1 MITRF
6 TYKVCVKKLMKKVL
20 LLIFL
25 LSVLSLVSCYEE
37 LVDAPVANKSPRT
50 FVALFPDSSLSQQQ
64 SSVRLHWWGDDPDG
78 LVIGYFISFEEG
90 KWTFTTRNDSLISFP
105 ISGTD
110 TSYLFRVAAVDN
122 FGNGIYDNQII
133 ANGINFGPEPF
144 TDLNGN
150 GIWNPGEPFIDI
162 GAVDPNPAEI
172 VLPLKN
178 SPPVINFLVNANG
191 TTIFIPETTFTAASF
206 GWTLTD
212 LDGDATISKVYIALN
227 DTSQKIELPGNA
239 RFVTLKAE
247 PPFASDVVECDV
259 YIGSAITTPYHIK
272 LPNLKLNDKNVFYAF
287 AEDIAGGVSEKI
299 VMPSAASNRSWYV
312 KKPKGEILIIDDNGS
327 IDNSAEFYAAVFD
340 SLGLTNRYDIWDIK
354 LGRTTSTPGVLLPG
368 FISPQFTETMKLFKY
383 VFWYTDN
390 EPTIGPAQVSINN
403 YLNFGG
409 RVLFSMIFPQIFDP
423 RGLSDFLPLDSLSA
437 APISILQSNIGINPT
452 EAAIAQGYPQLRRD
466 NNPNPVAR
474 IRTYFPNP
482 LAAQN
487 LYTLDLAGNPIIGF
501 KSTDSRIIFMGV
513 PLHRSNGDPF
523 KVKDFFD
530 KVLFEEFGV
539 PR

>member
-1 MITRF
+1 
-6 TYKVCVKKLMKKVL
+6 MKKVL
-20 LLIFL
+20 LLISL
-25 LSVLSLVSCYEE
+25 LPVFSLVSCYEE
-37 LVDAPVANKSPRT
+37 LIDAPVANKPPRT
-50 FVALFPDSSLSQQQ
+50 FVALFPDGSLNQQQ

-78 LVIGYFISFEEG
+78 LIIGYFISFEEG

-110 TSYLFRVAAVDN
+110 TTYLFRVAAVDN
-122 FGNGIYDNQII
+122 SGNGIYDTQII
-133 ANGINFGPEPF
+133 VNGINFGPEPF
-144 TDLNGN
+144 TDINGD
-150 GIWNPGEPFIDI
+150 GIWNPGEPFVDI
-162 GAVDPNPAEI
+162 GAVDPNPAQI
-172 VLPLKN
+172 LLPLKN

-227 DTSQKIELPGNA
+227 DTAQKIELPGNA

-247 PPFASDVVECDV
+247 PPFSSDVVECGV

-287 AEDIAGGVSEKI
+287 AEDIAGGVSEQI
-299 VMPSAASNRSWYV
+299 SMPSPASNRHWYV

-327 IDNSAEFYAAVFD
+327 IDNSAQFYAEIFD
-340 SLGLTNRYDIWDIK
+340 SLGLSNRYDIWDIK
-354 LGRTTSTPGVLLPG
+354 LGRTTTTPGVLLPG
-368 FISPQFTETMKLFKY
+368 FISPQFTETIKLFKY
-383 VFWYTDN
+383 VFWYSDN
-390 EPTIGPAQVSINN
+390 EPTISPAQVAINN

-409 RVLFSMIFPQIFDP
+409 RVLFSMIFPQVFDP

-437 APISILQSNIGINPT
+437 APISILQPNVGINPT
-452 EAAIAQGYPQLRRD
+452 EAAITQGYPQLRRD
-466 NNPNPVAR
+466 SNPNPVAR
-474 IRTYFPNP
+474 IRTYYPNP
-482 LAAQN
+482 LSAQS
-487 LYTLDLAGNPIIGF
+487 LYTLDLPGKPIIGF
-501 KSTDSRIIFMGV
+501 KSTDARIIFMGV

-523 KVKDFFD
+523 KVKDFFN

>member
-1 MITRF
+1 
-6 TYKVCVKKLMKKVL
+6 MKKVL
-20 LLIFL
+20 LLLFL
-25 LSVLSLVSCYEE
+25 FPAIAFIGCYED
-37 LVDAPVANKSPRT
+37 LVDAPVANQSPRT
-50 FVALFPDSSLSQQQ
+50 FVSLFPDDSLSQQQ
-64 SSVRLHWWGDDPDG
+64 SSIRLHWWGDDPDG

-90 KWTFTTRNDSLISFP
+90 KWSFTFSNDSLISFP

-122 FGNGIYDNQII
+122 SGNGVYDNQLIV
-133 ANGINFGPEPF
+133 NGINFGPEPF
-144 TDLNGN
+144 TDLNGD
-150 GIWNPGEPFIDI
+150 GIWNPGEPFIDC
-162 GAVDPNPAEI
+162 GAIDPNTASIEI
-172 VLPLKN
+172 PLKN
-178 SPPVINFLVNANG
+178 SPPDINFLVNANG

-212 LDGDATISKVYIALN
+212 LDGDGTISKVYIALN

-247 PPFASDVVECDV
+247 PPFASDIVECYV

-272 LPNLKLNDKNVFYAF
+272 LPNLKLDDNNIFYAF
-287 AEDIAGGVSEKI
+287 AEDIAGGISDML
-299 VMPSAASNRSWYV
+299 VMPSTASNRSWFV

-327 IDNSAEFYAAVFD
+327 IDNSSAFYDSIFV
-340 SLGLTNRYDIWDIK
+340 SLGLSDRYDVWDIK
-354 LGRTTSTPGVLLPG
+354 LGRTTTTPGVLLPG
-368 FISPQFTETMKLFKY
+368 FISPQFTETLKLFKY

-390 EPTIGPAQVSINN
+390 DPTIGPAQIAINN
-403 YLNFGG
+403 FLNYGG
-409 RVLFSMIFPQIFDP
+409 RVLFSMIFPQIFDS

-437 APISILQSNIGINPT
+437 APINILPANVGINPT
-452 EAAIAQGYPQLRRD
+452 ADAVILGYPQLRRD

-474 IRTYFPNP
+474 IRTYYPNQ
-482 LAAQN
+482 LSALS
-487 LYTLDLAGNPIIGF
+487 LYTLELTGQPVIGF

-530 KVLFEEFGV
+530 TVLFEEFGV